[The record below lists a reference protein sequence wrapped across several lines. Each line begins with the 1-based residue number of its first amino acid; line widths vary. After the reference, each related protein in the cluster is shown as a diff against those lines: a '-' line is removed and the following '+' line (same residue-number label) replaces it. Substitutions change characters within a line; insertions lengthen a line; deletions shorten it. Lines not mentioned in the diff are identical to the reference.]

1 MAALS
6 LQIDVSKAVAA
17 LEALSG
23 PRMQT
28 RLSSALMEA
37 ALYGERT
44 VVGFTP
50 VKTGVLRGS
59 VKANRSGAL
68 GWKISSSMP
77 YVVPVEAGSRPHVIR
92 PRSGKFLRFPGG
104 SGMVYA
110 RQVSHPGTRARR
122 MFALS
127 VPRIQAQ
134 LQQIVARIL
143 AR

>member
-1 MAALS
+1 MAGMS
-6 LQIDVSKAVAA
+6 VQIDVSKAVAA
-17 LEALSG
+17 LQAMSG
-23 PRMQT
+23 PRMT
-28 RLSSALMEA
+28 AKLSAALMEA

-59 VKANRSGAL
+59 VKANRTGAL

-77 YVVPVEAGSRPHVIR
+77 YVVPVEMGSKPHVIR

-110 RQVSHPGTRARR
+110 RQVNHPGTRARK

-127 VPRIQAQ
+127 VPKIQQQ
-134 LQQIVARIL
+134 LAQIVARMVGS
-143 AR
+143 